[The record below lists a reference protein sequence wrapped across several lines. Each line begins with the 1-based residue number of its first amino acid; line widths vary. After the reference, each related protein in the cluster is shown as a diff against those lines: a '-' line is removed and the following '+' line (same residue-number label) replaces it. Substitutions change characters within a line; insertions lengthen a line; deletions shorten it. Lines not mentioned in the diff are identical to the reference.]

1 MPEVGKIKLNMDKS
15 EAAFTCIKTKS
26 IANLQRRVNKGSDML
41 VLVNFLKHCHL
52 LRVLH
57 FTVILLNI
65 RA

>member
-1 MPEVGKIKLNMDKS
+1 MGKS
-15 EAAFTCIKTKS
+15 EPAFTCTKTKS
-26 IANLQRRVNKGSDML
+26 IADVQRRVNKGPNIP
-41 VLVNFLKHCHL
+41 VFVKFLKYHHL